1 VVMRRLQLA
10 TLICVVAGI
19 CAGCGA
25 SRPVKYYVLDVAPA
39 PASSAS
45 AQFPVTILVSRIA
58 ASHLYRDDRLV
69 YGRGPVQLG
78 TYEYERWSETPA
90 DMVQDL
96 LVSSLRSSGKYLS
109 VSPISSNMRGDYI
122 LRGHLYA
129 LDEVDDKPG
138 MAARFSLQLDLFD
151 PKSGRPVW
159 TDSYSQDQ
167 PVSGKTVEDVVT
179 TLDQNVRAGM
189 QQLTTNL
196 SQYFASHPPQHS
208 GGQ

>member
-1 VVMRRLQLA
+1 MVMRRLQLA
-10 TLICVVAGI
+10 TLMFVVAGI

-39 PASSAS
+39 PASTAS
-45 AQFPVTILVSRIA
+45 ARFPVTLLVSRIA

-69 YGRGPVQLG
+69 YGRGPVELG

-96 LVSSLRSSGKYLS
+96 LISSLRSSGQYTS
-109 VSPISSNMRGDYI
+109 VSPISSNVRGDYI
-122 LRGHLYA
+122 IRGHLYA

-138 MAARFSLQLDLFD
+138 IAARFSLQLDLFD
-151 PKSGRPVW
+151 PKTGRPVW
-159 TDSYSQDQ
+159 TDSYSNDES
-167 PVSGKTVEDVVT
+167 VNGKTVEDVVT
-179 TLDQNVRAGM
+179 TLDHNVRAGM
-189 QQLTTNL
+189 QQLTANL
-196 SQYFASHPPQHS
+196 GQYFASHPLPHS

>member
-1 VVMRRLQLA
+1 MVMRRLQLA
-10 TLICVVAGI
+10 TLICVVAGM

-96 LVSSLRSSGKYLS
+96 LVSALRASGQYLS

-122 LRGHLYA
+122 IRGHLYA
-129 LDEVDDKPG
+129 LDEVDDKPS
-138 MAARFSLQLDLFD
+138 MAARFSIQIDLFD

-159 TDSYSQDQ
+159 TDSYSQDE

-179 TLDQNVRAGM
+179 TLDHNVRAGM

-196 SQYFASHPPQHS
+196 GQYFASHPPQRS